1 MHRGDSTGLVSIVI
15 PAFNCGPTIG
25 AAVQSCLDQT
35 GQNVEVIVVN
45 DGSTDGTRDVLA
57 RFGNAIRVIDQANEG
72 LAGARSVGQ
81 RAARGEFLAWMDG
94 DDLARPERLAVQ
106 VTALQSVPE
115 AGLVCSNF
123 SAFHDGEEDFDASY
137 IDTYYES
144 LRRAGGVTAVFPNE
158 TRIQYESARGP
169 LEVRWGQVGEAMIGG
184 NFVHPPTVLMRR
196 SLAERAG
203 DFDRSLRFSSDYDF
217 LLRASQLAAF
227 AYVDSP
233 LIRYRC
239 HDQQM
244 SRASRLGLLQLETV
258 RVLEKIRGGYATN
271 GLRGDKDLRRSSAH
285 AMLSAAYALARSNRI
300 EGLRLV
306 RAAQSHYFLPAESLR
321 ALARLAMPN
330 AAVDAAK
337 RMRDKLWFGATAPV
351 LWSEGELEFPLAC
364 ALWDLA
370 QFAA

>member
-1 MHRGDSTGLVSIVI
+1 VRRGDADGLVSVVI
-15 PAFNCGPTIG
+15 PAFNCMSTIG

-35 GQNVEVIVVN
+35 GQEFEVIVVN

-57 RFGNAIRVIDQANEG
+57 RFGNAIRVIDQANAG

-94 DDLARPERLAVQ
+94 DDLARPERLAAQ
-106 VTALQSVPE
+106 VAALQAVPE
-115 AGLVCSNF
+115 AALVCSNF
-123 SAFHDGEEDFDASY
+123 SAFHDTEEDFDASY
-137 IDTYYES
+137 IDTYYAS
-144 LRRAGGVTAVFPNE
+144 LHRAGGVTAVFPNE
-158 TRIQYESARGP
+158 ARIQVDGARAP
-169 LEVRWGQVGEAMIGG
+169 LEVRWGRVGDAMIRG

-196 SLAERAG
+196 SLAERTG

-217 LLRASQLAAF
+217 LLRASQFAVF

-239 HDQQM
+239 HGQQM
-244 SRASRLGLLQLETV
+244 SLAARLGLLQLETV
-258 RVLEKIRGGYATN
+258 RIMEKIRGGYAAN
-271 GLRGDKDLRRSSAH
+271 GFRGDRDLRRSAAQ
-285 AMLSAAYALARSNRI
+285 AMLSAAYALARSDRI

-321 ALARLAMPN
+321 ALARLAVPN

-337 RMRDKLWFGATAPV
+337 RMRDKFWFGTIAPV
-351 LWSEGELEFPLAC
+351 LWPEGELEFPLTV
-364 ALWDLA
+364 ALCGLT
-370 QFAA
+370 QFAT